1 MASPRVSRPPD
12 SRSRDAACLASRAVL
27 RSGPITTMVTSRA
40 RVVTAAAADR
50 AANGSTLRYTIR
62 SSTPRLANGPWSARR
77 AHSRIPVPSAPGV
90 VVGSPTPTSIARS
103 SPPLDQFWCA
113 EREPSY
119 GEVCLPRTWGGSG
132 PDGPPQPCR
141 RLPRRAVRTDMTKA
155 ALIRRRFARRP
166 EEVAAAR
173 RFVRGG
179 LTRGSEAWE
188 TAQLLVSE
196 TVTSSL
202 DQSAP
207 TRGAGTLEVGY
218 AVVGRR
224 LRVEVSDDG
233 GPARLRR
240 RIHAVRSAG
249 GRGLELV
256 RALASRW
263 GVRESAAGR
272 TIWFEVDITGGSPP
286 GR

>member
-1 MASPRVSRPPD
+1 
-12 SRSRDAACLASRAVL
+12 
-27 RSGPITTMVTSRA
+27 
-40 RVVTAAAADR
+40 
-50 AANGSTLRYTIR
+50 
-62 SSTPRLANGPWSARR
+62 
-77 AHSRIPVPSAPGV
+77 
-90 VVGSPTPTSIARS
+90 
-103 SPPLDQFWCA
+103 
-113 EREPSY
+113 
-119 GEVCLPRTWGGSG
+119 
-132 PDGPPQPCR
+132 
-141 RLPRRAVRTDMTKA
+141 MTKA

-179 LTRGSEAWE
+179 LTRSGLTRGSDALE

-207 TRGAGTLEVGY
+207 NRGAGTLEVGY
-218 AVVGRR
+218 ALVGRK

-263 GVRESAAGR
+263 GVRESSAGR
-272 TIWFEVDITGGSPP
+272 TIWFEVDITGG
-286 GR
+286 

>member
-1 MASPRVSRPPD
+1 
-12 SRSRDAACLASRAVL
+12 
-27 RSGPITTMVTSRA
+27 
-40 RVVTAAAADR
+40 
-50 AANGSTLRYTIR
+50 
-62 SSTPRLANGPWSARR
+62 
-77 AHSRIPVPSAPGV
+77 
-90 VVGSPTPTSIARS
+90 
-103 SPPLDQFWCA
+103 
-113 EREPSY
+113 
-119 GEVCLPRTWGGSG
+119 
-132 PDGPPQPCR
+132 
-141 RLPRRAVRTDMTKA
+141 VRTDMTKA

-179 LTRGSEAWE
+179 LTRGGLTRGSDALE

-207 TRGAGTLEVGY
+207 NRGAGTLEVGY
-218 AVVGRR
+218 ALIGRR

-263 GVRESAAGR
+263 GVRESSAGR
-272 TIWFEVDITGGSPP
+272 TIWFEVDITGG
-286 GR
+286 

>member
-1 MASPRVSRPPD
+1 V
-12 SRSRDAACLASRAVL
+12 
-27 RSGPITTMVTSRA
+27 
-40 RVVTAAAADR
+40 
-50 AANGSTLRYTIR
+50 
-62 SSTPRLANGPWSARR
+62 
-77 AHSRIPVPSAPGV
+77 
-90 VVGSPTPTSIARS
+90 
-103 SPPLDQFWCA
+103 Q
-113 EREPSY
+113 
-119 GEVCLPRTWGGSG
+119 
-132 PDGPPQPCR
+132 
-141 RLPRRAVRTDMTKA
+141 TDLTKA
-155 ALIRRRFARRP
+155 TMIRRRFDRRP

-173 RFVRGG
+173 RFVSGG
-179 LTRGSEAWE
+179 LIRGSDAWE

-202 DQSAP
+202 DQSVS
-207 TRGAGTLEVGY
+207 TTGSGTLEVGY

-263 GVRESAAGR
+263 GVRESANGR
-272 TIWFEVDITGGSPP
+272 TIWFEVDISGG
-286 GR
+286 

>member
-1 MASPRVSRPPD
+1 M
-12 SRSRDAACLASRAVL
+12 
-27 RSGPITTMVTSRA
+27 
-40 RVVTAAAADR
+40 
-50 AANGSTLRYTIR
+50 
-62 SSTPRLANGPWSARR
+62 
-77 AHSRIPVPSAPGV
+77 
-90 VVGSPTPTSIARS
+90 
-103 SPPLDQFWCA
+103 
-113 EREPSY
+113 
-119 GEVCLPRTWGGSG
+119 
-132 PDGPPQPCR
+132 
-141 RLPRRAVRTDMTKA
+141 PRRTVRTDPTKA
-155 ALIRRRFARRP
+155 GLVRRRFARRP

-179 LTRGSEAWE
+179 LARGSDAWE

-202 DQSAP
+202 DQSP
-207 TRGAGTLEVGY
+207 QGGSGTLEVGY
-218 AVVGRR
+218 EVVGHR

-272 TIWFEVDITGGSPP
+272 TIWFEVDITGG
-286 GR
+286 

>member
-1 MASPRVSRPPD
+1 
-12 SRSRDAACLASRAVL
+12 
-27 RSGPITTMVTSRA
+27 
-40 RVVTAAAADR
+40 
-50 AANGSTLRYTIR
+50 
-62 SSTPRLANGPWSARR
+62 
-77 AHSRIPVPSAPGV
+77 
-90 VVGSPTPTSIARS
+90 
-103 SPPLDQFWCA
+103 
-113 EREPSY
+113 
-119 GEVCLPRTWGGSG
+119 
-132 PDGPPQPCR
+132 
-141 RLPRRAVRTDMTKA
+141 VRTEPTKA

-173 RFVRGG
+173 RFVRSG
-179 LTRGSEAWE
+179 LTRGSDAWE

-207 TRGAGTLEVGY
+207 GRGSGTLEVGY
-218 AVVGRR
+218 ALDGRR

-249 GRGLELV
+249 GLELV

-263 GVRESAAGR
+263 GVRESSAGR
-272 TIWFEVDITGGSPP
+272 TIWFEVDLTGG
-286 GR
+286 